1 MNALI
6 DPYQRSLTYVRL
18 SVTDLCNFKCSYCLP
33 SGYVGKQQSNPLSLR
48 EIHTLVQAFAE
59 LGIQKIRLT
68 GGEPTLRKDLSDII
82 ALCKQTEGI
91 TTVALT
97 SNGYRLGLH
106 ARAWRQAGLDQVNIS
121 IDSFKRA
128 DFKAIT
134 GVDALPGIVKGVDTL
149 LELDFKAVKINAVLM
164 HQYAA
169 QTLQDSFAFVK
180 TRPVSVRFIELMQ
193 TGGNHDVFFRQ
204 HISAAHIVAELQ
216 NKQWL
221 AQPRTPTAG
230 PAVEYAHP
238 DYAGSIGV
246 IAPYAEHFCATCN
259 RLRVSSSGNMHLCL
273 FDSVA
278 HNLRPWLADGDVAGL
293 RDYLTASLQLKPT
306 QHLLAQQHSGLIS
319 NLSIIG
325 G

>member
-6 DPYQRSLTYVRL
+6 DPYQRSLSYVRL

-33 SGYVGKQQSNPLSLR
+33 NGYVGKQHSNPLSLP
-48 EIHTLVQAFAE
+48 EIQTLVQAFAQ

-68 GGEPTLRKDLSDII
+68 GGEPSLRKDLTDII
-82 ALCKQTEGI
+82 ALCKQTAGI
-91 TTVALT
+91 NTVALT
-97 SNGYRLGLH
+97 SNGYRLSQYAH
-106 ARAWRQAGLDQVNIS
+106 AWRQAGLDQINIS
-121 IDSFKRA
+121 IDSFNRT

-134 GVDALPGIVKGVDTL
+134 GVDALPDIVKGVDVL
-149 LELDFKAVKINAVLM
+149 LGQGFAAVKINAVLL

-169 QTLQDSFAFVK
+169 QTLQDSFDFVK

-216 NKQWL
+216 KKQWL
-221 AQPRTPTAG
+221 VQQRTPNAG
-230 PAVEYAHP
+230 PAVEYAHS
-238 DYAGSIGV
+238 DYAGKIGV

-259 RLRVSSSGNMHLCL
+259 RLRVSSTGNMHLCL

-306 QHLLAQQHSGLIS
+306 QHFLAQQRSGLIS